1 MILRFGADP
10 AQTRVL
16 FRDTLTAG
24 GGWTS
29 PPPGR
34 GRARE
39 QTKDREQAKGCAQ

>member
-1 MILRFGADP
+1 MSHRFGAKP

-16 FRDTLTAG
+16 FRATLIAG

-29 PPPGR
+29 APPGW

-39 QTKDREQAKGCAQ
+39 HSAEVIGR